1 MTSAIVYCI
10 INSYCSMSV
19 NESILLMIVLT
30 MDDSIQFMNI
40 FWFFFTKVLHVEQET
55 TPECYKQ
62 KYNHKK
68 QDPYTY
74 SVEKIKE

>member
-1 MTSAIVYCI
+1 MQKMVFRAS
-10 INSYCSMSV
+10 
-19 NESILLMIVLT
+19 ERL
-30 MDDSIQFMNI
+30 QEQKKHI